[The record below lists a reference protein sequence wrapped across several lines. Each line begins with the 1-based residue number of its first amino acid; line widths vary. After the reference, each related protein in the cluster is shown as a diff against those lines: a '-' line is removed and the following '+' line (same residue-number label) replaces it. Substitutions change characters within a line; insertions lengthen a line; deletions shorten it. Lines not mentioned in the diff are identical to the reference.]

1 MRKIV
6 LLAILLSGIRVMAQD
21 TSASKPLS
29 LGLHFFYN
37 DFVTPPRIQSS
48 DVFNVIGNGNWAKVS
63 EMQTGFGLDVFKG
76 LRSHLDFV
84 GSINAVWVDY
94 LKPNGT
100 NYGNTNLMLD
110 LTSGFHWKALND
122 RHALSPFLIT
132 KLGYAFYK
140 DLSGFMAYP
149 GFGVQGNFFDQ
160 FFINAALEYKLAL
173 SSSLSNQLYYSLGV
187 ATTIRPPKVLK
198 AKQPAPAPNLIPVT
212 NAVKKDIVVIVTDEA
227 TGQLLPFVEVS
238 LESEGLEP
246 QIQYTNENGKALFFA
261 NPPRDYFISGRL
273 NKIEATNAK
282 FSPADF
288 ANEDVQLIARLT
300 HNDPRF
306 TLVGNT
312 INLGTGRPVGGTK
325 VTTQNTTQA
334 STSFCTSAEGNGQFR
349 TQLEAASDF
358 VIFGKKE
365 HYMSNIERISTK
377 ELNRSTTLFVK
388 LQLGVE
394 EVVPGKNIVLNKIY
408 FETGKVS
415 LDTKASADLER
426 LVQFLK
432 DNPTLRLELQGH
444 TDNIGAASL
453 NRKLSLQRAESVVAY
468 LTRQGIRSANLVAK
482 GFGADRPI
490 ADNATPEGRTQNR
503 RVEMRVL

>member
-1 MRKIV
+1 MRIIV
-6 LLAILLSGIRVMAQD
+6 LLAILLSGIRLMAQD

-37 DFVTPPRIQSS
+37 DFVTPPRIQNS
-48 DVFNVIGNGNWAKVS
+48 DVFDVIGSGNWAKVS

-84 GSINAVWVDY
+84 GSVNAVWVDY
-94 LKPNGT
+94 LKPSGAS
-100 NYGNTNLMLD
+100 YGNVNLMLD
-110 LTSGFHWKALND
+110 LNSGFHWKALND
-122 RHALSPFLIT
+122 KHALNPFLIT

-149 GFGVQGNFFDQ
+149 GLGIQGNFFDQ

-187 ATTIRPPKVLK
+187 ATNIRPPKVLK
-198 AKQPAPAPNLIPVT
+198 RSPIIEDAKPVS

-227 TGQLLPFVEVS
+227 TGQLLPYVKVT

-246 QIQYTNENGKALFFA
+246 QTQYSSDDGRVLFVA
-261 NPPRDYFISGRL
+261 NPPRDYFITGRL
-273 NKIEATNAK
+273 NNIDATTAK
-282 FSPADF
+282 FAPNDF
-288 ANEDVQLIARLT
+288 ANEQSQLVARLT

-306 TLVGNT
+306 TLIGNTNNLRTGMPVGNT
-312 INLGTGRPVGGTK
+312 K
-325 VTTQNTTQA
+325 VTIQNTTQA
-334 STSFCTSAEGNGQFR
+334 SVAFCTSAEGNGQFR

-365 HYMSNIERISTK
+365 NYMSNIERISTK
-377 ELNRSTTLFVK
+377 GLNRSTTLFVK

-408 FETGKVS
+408 FETGKVN

-432 DNPTLRLELQGH
+432 DNPTMRLEIQGH
-444 TDNIGAASL
+444 TDNIGSAKL
-453 NRKLSLQRAESVVAY
+453 NRKISLQRAVSVVNY
-468 LTRQGIRSANLVAK
+468 LAKQGIPKEHLVAK
-482 GFGADRPI
+482 GFGADSPI
-490 ADNATPEGRTQNR
+490 ADNATLEGRTQNR
-503 RVEMRVL
+503 RVEMRAL